1 MDTAP
6 NFFFFNKNY
15 TTGILSTR
23 CIDVLAGRTV
33 FVRRVT
39 GSCEDVIT
47 PVCSTRDQGEILN
60 SCIFLK
66 GLHISER
73 VFMDLVF
80 VLRHCNVLQEE
91 HTEAGLSSHGRHC
104 GA

>member
-6 NFFFFNKNY
+6 NFFFFFFCKNY

-23 CIDVLAGRTV
+23 CIDMLAGRTV

-66 GLHISER
+66 GFG

-80 VLRHCNVLQEE
+80 VLGHCNVLQEE